1 MLQAIL
7 LAFKILTLTGYTSVL
22 RKEQSCTHVASLSV
36 NIEPFEKMRKNLSSE
51 RTDDIGVNS
60 PWNVVYDALESDLEV
75 STGRCHHVQFRFV
88 SVTFKQALNVSS
100 EVFVDKPINF
110 GADKGGECARD
121 S

>member
-1 MLQAIL
+1 MATSLVLQGNKSKRFKGGLGMLQAIL

-60 PWNVVYDALESDLEV
+60 PWNVVYDALN
-75 STGRCHHVQFRFV
+75 T
-88 SVTFKQALNVSS
+88 
-100 EVFVDKPINF
+100 I
-110 GADKGGECARD
+110 
-121 S
+121 